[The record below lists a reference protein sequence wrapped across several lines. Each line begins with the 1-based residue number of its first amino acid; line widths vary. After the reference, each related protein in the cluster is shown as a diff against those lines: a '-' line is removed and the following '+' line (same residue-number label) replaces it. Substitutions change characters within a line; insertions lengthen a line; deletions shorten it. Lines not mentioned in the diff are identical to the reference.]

1 LLYSKMSHVRTTLRS
16 YRVRNP
22 AEFPLL
28 VRRLAEDHR
37 SGEQFLA
44 DRLDVSSDR
53 LGVVPDRLRLGAPG
67 FNSLL
72 SELLRPAREPDV
84 HETIVR
90 HRLLDELIRYL
101 AAHPSRRPDTDLLP
115 LERLAERI
123 RETRLRPGIELQE
136 ATEETILDL
145 TDSLFHYYDLLS
157 PEEVEM
163 GVEDVGVE
171 EEEKDEVVKRTRLL
185 DEISRLIKR
194 RPDRP
199 SRPFVKRPRPMQ
211 TAMTGTLDDSL

>member
-1 LLYSKMSHVRTTLRS
+1 MSHVRTTLRS

-28 VRRLAEDHR
+28 VRRLADDHR
-37 SGEQFLA
+37 SGEQFL
-44 DRLDVSSDR
+44 LDR
-53 LGVVPDRLRLGAPG
+53 LGVVSSG

-101 AAHPSRRPDTDLLP
+101 AAHPSRRPDSELLP

-145 TDSLFHYYDLLS
+145 AESLFHYYDLLS

-163 GVEDVGVE
+163 GVE
-171 EEEKDEVVKRTRLL
+171 EEEKEITDRSVLLKR
-185 DEISRLIKR
+185 ISDLIKR
-194 RPDRP
+194 RPEIP
-199 SRPFVKRPRPMQ
+199 SGLIKHRAELPSERLSKRSRRMY
-211 TAMTGTLDDSL
+211 GSLDDSL

>member
-1 LLYSKMSHVRTTLRS
+1 
-16 YRVRNP
+16 
-22 AEFPLL
+22 
-28 VRRLAEDHR
+28 VRRLADDHR

-44 DRLDVSSDR
+44 DRL
-53 LGVVPDRLRLGAPG
+53 GVDRLRLAPG

-72 SELLRPAREPDV
+72 SELLRPARKTDV

-101 AAHPSRRPDTDLLP
+101 AVHPSRRPDSELLP

-123 RETRLRPGIELQE
+123 RETRLLPGIELQE

-145 TDSLFHYYDLLS
+145 TESLFHYYDLLS

-163 GVEDVGVE
+163 GVE
-171 EEEKDEVVKRTRLL
+171 EEEKEITDRSVLLKR
-185 DEISRLIKR
+185 ISELIKR
-194 RPDRP
+194 QPDRP
-199 SRPFVKRPRPMQ
+199 SGLIKHRTEVPSERLSKRSRRMY
-211 TAMTGTLDDSL
+211 GSLDDSL

>member
-1 LLYSKMSHVRTTLRS
+1 MLYSKMSHVRTTLRS

-22 AEFPLL
+22 TEFPLL
-28 VRRLAEDHR
+28 VRRLADDHR

-53 LGVVPDRLRLGAPG
+53 LGAGRLRLAQG

-101 AAHPSRRPDTDLLP
+101 AAHPSRRPDSELLP

-123 RETRLRPGIELQE
+123 RETRLLPGIELQE

-145 TDSLFHYYDLLS
+145 TESLFHYYDLLS
-157 PEEVEM
+157 PEAELEM
-163 GVEDVGVE
+163 GVEDVGIAE
-171 EEEKDEVVKRTRLL
+171 EQKDEVVKRTRLL
-185 DEISRLIKR
+185 DEISRLIKHRAELPSERLSKRSR
-194 RPDRP
+194 RMYG
-199 SRPFVKRPRPMQ
+199 S
-211 TAMTGTLDDSL
+211 LDDSL

>member
-1 LLYSKMSHVRTTLRS
+1 MSHVRTTLRS

-28 VRRLAEDHR
+28 VRRLADDHR
-37 SGEQFLA
+37 SGEQFL
-44 DRLDVSSDR
+44 VDR
-53 LGVVPDRLRLGAPG
+53 LGADRLRLATG

-101 AAHPSRRPDTDLLP
+101 AAHPSRLPDTELLP

-123 RETRLRPGIELQE
+123 RETRLLPGIELQE

-145 TDSLFHYYDLLS
+145 TESLFHYYDLLS
-157 PEEVEM
+157 PEAEVEM
-163 GVEDVGVE
+163 EDAGVGVGVE
-171 EEEKDEVVKRTRLL
+171 EEDKEEVVKRTRLL

-194 RPDRP
+194 QPDRP
-199 SRPFVKRPRPMQ
+199 SGLIKHRPELPSERLSKRSRRMY
-211 TAMTGTLDDSL
+211 GSLDDSL

>member
-1 LLYSKMSHVRTTLRS
+1 MSHVRTTLRS

-28 VRRLAEDHR
+28 VRRLADDHR

-44 DRLDVSSDR
+44 DRL
-53 LGVVPDRLRLGAPG
+53 GVVVDRLRLAPG

-72 SELLRPAREPDV
+72 SEFLRPAREPDV

-101 AAHPSRRPDTDLLP
+101 AAHPYRLPDSELLP

-145 TDSLFHYYDLLS
+145 TESLFHYYDLLS
-157 PEEVEM
+157 PEEVEAEM
-163 GVEDVGVE
+163 VVEDVGVAE
-171 EEEKDEVVKRTRLL
+171 EQKDEVVQRTRLL

>member
-1 LLYSKMSHVRTTLRS
+1 MSHVRTTLRS

-28 VRRLAEDHR
+28 VRRLADDHR
-37 SGEQFLA
+37 SGEQFL
-44 DRLDVSSDR
+44 SDR
-53 LGVVPDRLRLGAPG
+53 LGVVPDLLRLDAPG
-67 FNSLL
+67 FSSLL
-72 SELLRPAREPDV
+72 SDLLRPREP
-84 HETIVR
+84 EIRATIVR

-101 AAHPSRRPDTDLLP
+101 SSHLSSRQPDSELMP

-123 RETRLRPGIELQE
+123 RETRLLPGIELHE

-145 TDSLFHYYDLLS
+145 TESLFHYYDLLS
-157 PEEVEM
+157 PEAEAEVEM
-163 GVEDVGVE
+163 EDVGVA

-211 TAMTGTLDDSL
+211 TAMTGTLDNSL